1 MKLIIILKNNILT
14 RKDIY
19 NIYAK
24 FGLLHKYKLH
34 DVDAISVDLQV
45 KRFAQNPN
53 KSLNPII
60 LYKTKGTEYFPL
72 EKDDFMIIILT
83 DT

>member
-1 MKLIIILKNNILT
+1 
-14 RKDIY
+14 
-19 NIYAK
+19 
-24 FGLLHKYKLH
+24 
-34 DVDAISVDLQV
+34 VDLQV

-60 LYKTKGTEYFPL
+60 LYKTQGTEYFPL

-83 DT
+83 EIQKAVLEKFSSEKLCIDSTRDTNQCNFNLTTII